1 MHVHLKER
9 EQIRSMGFGMTN
21 DVMQSDQ
28 LVISNIAVEYFHQ
41 LFNSSRPD
49 CVQEVVSQV
58 DSVVTPDMNGSLLH
72 QFSGEEIRRALFQM
86 SPSKAPGPDGMTAL
100 FFQKYW
106 HIVGDDVSNA
116 ILDFFASGRMLGSVN
131 FTNIVLIPKVKNPE
145 AMTQFRPISL
155 CNVLYKIV
163 SKVLVNRMKSI
174 LPRVISDSQ
183 SAFVPGRLITD
194 NVIMAFEV
202 LHISRIWV
210 WVTTF
215 RWPPNWI

>member
-1 MHVHLKER
+1 M
-9 EQIRSMGFGMTN
+9 
-21 DVMQSDQ
+21 
-28 LVISNIAVEYFHQ
+28 ISNIAVEYFHQ

-49 CVQEVVSQV
+49 YVQEVVSQV
-58 DSVVTPDMNGSLLH
+58 DSIVTPDMNGSLLH

-100 FFQKYW
+100 FFKKYW
-106 HIVGDDVSNA
+106 HIVDDDVSNA

-131 FTNIVLIPKVKNPE
+131 FTNIVLIPKVKSPE

-174 LPRVISDSQ
+174 LPKVISNSQ
-183 SAFVPGRLITD
+183 SAFVLGRLIID